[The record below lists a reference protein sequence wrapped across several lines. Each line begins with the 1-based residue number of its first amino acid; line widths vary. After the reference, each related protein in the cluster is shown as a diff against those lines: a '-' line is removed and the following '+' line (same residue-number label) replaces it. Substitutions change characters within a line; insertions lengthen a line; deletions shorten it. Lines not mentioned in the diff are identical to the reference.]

1 MSSVLELDRTF
12 AALGDPTRVEIVTR
26 LSRGSAT
33 VGELAAPF
41 DMSLRAVLKH
51 VHALEDAGIVRTV
64 KAGRVRRCELERR
77 RIDEATKWMEQLKR
91 RWERRLDR
99 LDDYLKEQ
107 GS

>member
-12 AALGDPTRVEIVTR
+12 GALADPTRLEIVMR

-33 VGELAAPF
+33 VGELAAPH

-51 VHALEDAGIVRTV
+51 VQALEDAGLVRTV
-64 KAGRVRRCELERR
+64 KAGRVRRCELERK
-77 RIDEATKWMEQLKR
+77 RIDEATKWMEQLRR

-107 GS
+107 K